1 MNPQLVVWWTLWAA
15 FQVGIFMIY
24 FFLGKFSSGGGAS
37 AESITWLAA
46 ITPVLFSAAIR
57 WVILPRV
64 AAATAALPLFIVG
77 IALAEATC
85 FLGLFIFPPHKLEL
99 FILSAF
105 GIFQFIPYYAGRF
118 VDGGGE

>member
-1 MNPQLVVWWTLWAA
+1 MNPQLLVWWTLWAA

-24 FFLGKFSSGGGAS
+24 FFLGKFSSGGAAS

-46 ITPVLFSAAIR
+46 IAPVLFSAVIR

-64 AAATAALPLFIVG
+64 AAATAALPLFIAG
-77 IALAEATC
+77 IALAEVTC
-85 FLGLFIFPPHKLEL
+85 FLGIFIFPPHKLEL

-105 GIFQFIPYYAGRF
+105 
-118 VDGGGE
+118 